1 MIETSRKKDYTN
13 RDLMEAIINLEY
25 KLSNDIKDV
34 NNSLKEHIQ
43 NYDIIVLGKNTGNGL
58 IKKTNTLS
66 EKLEEIEKWKNNVA
80 GRLVIVGGVVSAIVA
95 IIIKKI

>member
-1 MIETSRKKDYTN
+1 MIDRKTKDYTN
-13 RDLMEAIINLEY
+13 RDLMEAITNLEY
-25 KLSNDIKDV
+25 KLSNEIKDV

-66 EKLEEIEKWKNNVA
+66 EKIDSLEQWKNNVA
-80 GRLVIVGGVVSAIVA
+80 GRLVVVGGIVSAVVA